1 MDSNTLSFL
10 KSDDIFKAMKLHCLL
25 YCVISSV
32 YGQVK
37 TYKNQARQCVSI
49 QLYSCSTNSLQL
61 SQGALN
67 CIYTVM

>member
-1 MDSNTLSFL
+1 MDSNTLGFL

-49 QLYSCSTNSLQL
+49 QLYSTCI
-61 SQGALN
+61 QGALY

>member
-32 YGQVK
+32 YGQRFLDK
-37 TYKNQARQCVSI
+37 DK
-49 QLYSCSTNSLQL
+49 
-61 SQGALN
+61 
-67 CIYTVM
+67 